1 MREERRVKGKVLFF
15 GAFLSAQ
22 KSYVVDIPSSV
33 RSLSLC
39 LFGGISVCV
48 CLWVMYTVSEL
59 TTSCRRAVCLRQP
72 HTESVVM
79 LFYGSWE
86 LLTNSQSKGGGLCV
100 CKGAAGLGG
109 MTRKEWGERE
119 DKGKRTCLTSH
130 LAPLSDS
137 VNVTWPQSH
146 GGGALSQ
153 TDRHTHTHRHTDK
166 FTETL
171 ICLRLL
177 NGSLQHLKQFITHYP
192 NQPDMDWLFLWM
204 LTHTRPLHHCAFI
217 KLVLVTRWQS

>member
-1 MREERRVKGKVLFF
+1 
-15 GAFLSAQ
+15 
-22 KSYVVDIPSSV
+22 
-33 RSLSLC
+33 
-39 LFGGISVCV
+39 
-48 CLWVMYTVSEL
+48 MYTVSEL

-86 LLTNSQSKGGGLCV
+86 LLTNSQGKGGGLCV

-109 MTRKEWGERE
+109 TTGKERGERE

-130 LAPLSDS
+130 LAPLSDF

-153 TDRHTHTHRHTDK
+153 TDRHTLTHTHRQIYWNTLLLTSVEQ
-166 FTETL
+166 FTPAFKTVYIPL
-171 ICLRLL
+171 SQSTWHGLAVSV
-177 NGSLQHLKQFITHYP
+177 NADAHQTPPSLCIH
-192 NQPDMDWLFLWM
+192 
-204 LTHTRPLHHCAFI
+204 
-217 KLVLVTRWQS
+217 